1 MKGNISTDI
10 QNITRLLT
18 KQKICND
25 ISPVTKAISNAKHGD
40 FFQIEKFSLRI
51 NSVPRNTKPKVHS
64 LNIVLNV
71 SIPKIQSEDMA
82 LLLNDY
88 FFLLRFQDMTKMGN
102 MLNHH
107 GI

>member
-25 ISPVTKAISNAKHGD
+25 ISPVAKAISNAKHGD

-71 SIPKIQSEDMA
+71 SIPKIQSEDMT

-88 FFLLRFQDMTKMGN
+88 FFSIEISGYDENGK
-102 MLNHH
+102 HV
-107 GI
+107 